1 MKKQHL
7 ANLLKTWD
15 DKELYKTLISYG
27 RRVREYQPQER
38 NNFYDRMQEMII
50 LLNAEID
57 SRR

>member
-1 MKKQHL
+1 MKKQDL

-15 DKELYKTLISYG
+15 NKELYKTLISYG

-38 NNFYDRMQEMII
+38 NNFYDRMQEMIT